1 MQRLDVD
8 AVLARSLPKA
18 LVNRDAA
25 PPNLE
30 NRREE
35 ISAEETI
42 ILRNFA
48 TEMDITWPDIL
59 QDDGIKAFVFK
70 DDAGGMEPH
79 LQRTN
84 GVRLVVN
91 RVDADRARKILEPLL
106 KV

>member
-1 MQRLDVD
+1 M
-8 AVLARSLPKA
+8 P
-18 LVNRDAA
+18 
-25 PPNLE
+25 
-30 NRREE
+30 
-35 ISAEETI
+35 EETI
-42 ILRNFA
+42 ILKVFV
-48 TEMDITWPDIL
+48 TEMDANMAQDIL

-79 LQRTN
+79 LQRTH